1 MNTFTGGASEGGR
14 LPLKGSLPLSR
25 LAYRMHKRRENER
38 GIQQTPVDKEHMKL
52 NPFIA
57 PKTSTAVLSEERA
70 KLRDLAVWQVRAGC

>member
-1 MNTFTGGASEGGR
+1 
-14 LPLKGSLPLSR
+14 
-25 LAYRMHKRRENER
+25 MHKRRENER

>member
-38 GIQQTPVDKEHMKL
+38 GIKSSPVAKEH
-52 NPFIA
+52 
-57 PKTSTAVLSEERA
+57 
-70 KLRDLAVWQVRAGC
+70 